1 MGDVQRGREPEV
13 AIIIPVHGH
22 PMLATEALHSALAQ
36 QADFGIHVIVVNDGC
51 PHPETNQILT
61 AFSITYPDRLTY
73 LRKANG
79 GLSSARNAGIRHVLG
94 AMPSV
99 RAVFMLDADNRLRT
113 GAMARAFSM
122 LQAHPEAGWVYP
134 SIDMFG
140 IPARCDYGGPYSRL
154 IHSEMNV
161 SEAGSLIRR
170 EVFEAG
176 VLFDESFKQGFED
189 WHFFL
194 TAGDAGFSGINCE
207 DFGFLYRKRPE
218 SMLAEA
224 DRLRDKLVA
233 ELREA
238 HSELY
243 NPAHQLKLEHE
254 EAPRF
259 AIWFQNHNEVHL
271 VTDPTLPGEILTHAE
286 FVERWWHSCSAP
298 TRVRVPPYLVVIRKE
313 IKEALMRA
321 RALHWALWQL
331 ELAADDGM
339 AFASLSH
346 PPRKGEIAKYA
357 TLGASERGPAAIW
370 MVSTQA
376 LMALLKAD
384 HPMDPENPGDTLPAP
399 KAIALR
405 LELDGIVRSVNSAT
419 GHLREALGMLHGS
432 EFRAAGRRRWRWRQ
446 PSVGW
451 RGKEHRILRKS
462 FGGQPPFPRVPLAG
476 SEIGVVVT
484 SVGSPDL
491 SRLIDSFQTAR
502 AQGARLTLFSLGE
515 STGAGAT
522 SLKDRVDAFAVL
534 GGTDF
539 AGNGRAKAQFHG
551 AELPAPTQK
560 SADDRALALLLGLT
574 EIHVLNCPEAMR
586 LMGALRRQGGKT
598 VLHLQSASSAELL
611 DLTLAFEHA
620 HDQVVVPDRRT
631 EALLVAHGLPM
642 SKLRLAGES
651 S

>member
-22 PMLATEALHSALAQ
+22 PMLATEALQSALAQ

-233 ELREA
+233 QLQEA
-238 HSELY
+238 HPQLY
-243 NPAHQLKLEHE
+243 SPAHQITLEHT

-259 AIWFQNHNEVHL
+259 AIWRQDENAVHL
-271 VTDPTLPGEILTHAE
+271 VTDPGQTGQVLTHEQFA
-286 FVERWWHSCSAP
+286 ERWWHARSAP
-298 TRVRVPPYLVVIRKE
+298 TRVHVPPYLVVLNAGLQA
-313 IKEALMRA
+313 ALDRA

-331 ELAADDGM
+331 ELAAHDGI
-339 AFASLSH
+339 ACASLSH
-346 PPRKGEIAKYA
+346 PRRSGEIARHA
-357 TLGASERGPAAIW
+357 TTGAAAGPAAIW
-370 MVSTQA
+370 MLGTQA
-376 LMALLKAD
+376 LTTLLD
-384 HPMDPENPGDTLPAP
+384 QEQPTDPEHPGEGSPVP
-399 KAIALR
+399 NAISLR
-405 LELDGIVRSVNSAT
+405 VGLDGGARAAPSAT
-419 GHLREALGMLHGS
+419 AHLRDVIERIHAS
-432 EFRAAGRRRWRWRQ
+432 PYREAGRRRWRWRQ

-462 FGGQPPFPRVPLAG
+462 FGGQPPLPRVPAPG
-476 SEIGVVVT
+476 GDIGVVVDT
-484 SVGSPDL
+484 VGAPDL
-491 SRLIDSFQTAR
+491 SRLLDGLQAAR
-502 AQGARLTLFSLGE
+502 AGGARLTLFALGE
-515 STGAGAT
+515 STGAGAAA
-522 SLKDRVDAFAVL
+522 LRDRVDAFAVL
-534 GGTDF
+534 GT
-539 AGNGRAKAQFHG
+539 AGFLGKDAMKRHFNGVALSA
-551 AELPAPTQK
+551 PADT
-560 SADDRALALLLGLT
+560 SADDRALAMMIGLT
-574 EIHVLNCPEAMR
+574 EVHVVHCPGAMR
-586 LMGALRRQGGKT
+586 LMGALRRRGAKT
-598 VLHLQSASSAELL
+598 VLHLPATEA
-611 DLTLAFEHA
+611 DIVTLAQAYEHA
-620 HDQVVVPDRRT
+620 FDQFVPVDARQR
-631 EALLVAHGLPM
+631 ALLHAIGLPM
-642 SKLRLAGES
+642 AKLASEAPG
-651 S
+651 